1 MLGLLTSYY
10 QFITLPKIIYFEDS
24 STKMFS
30 FGFCNSA
37 SVRTVVQYILPGC
50 NFKVHGDLYLVSIPA
65 KSVPDL
71 FS

>member
-1 MLGLLTSYY
+1 M
-10 QFITLPKIIYFEDS
+10 ICFEVS

-30 FGFCNSA
+30 FGLRNSA

-50 NFKVHGDLYLVSIPA
+50 SFKVHGDLYLVSIPT